1 MVSLLM
7 TMRVK
12 KVDKLAN
19 NTLKK
24 IDKGLGDTIAR
35 AINTVT
41 RGKIQEC
48 GGCTKRKEF
57 LNKVVPYR
65 EKK

>member
-1 MVSLLM
+1 MGSILVK
-7 TMRVK
+7 TRVK
-12 KVDKLAN
+12 LTNKLTN
-19 NTLKK
+19 DTLKK

-35 AINTVT
+35 AINTIS
-41 RGKIQEC
+41 RGTIKEC

>member
-1 MVSLLM
+1 M
-7 TMRVK
+7 TN
-12 KVDKLAN
+12 KLTN
-19 NTLKK
+19 DTLKK

-35 AINTVT
+35 AINTIS
-41 RGKIQEC
+41 RGTIKEC

>member
-1 MVSLLM
+1 MDNLTNK
-7 TMRVK
+7 TM
-12 KVDKLAN
+12 
-19 NTLKK
+19 KK

-35 AINTVT
+35 AIKTVS

-57 LNKVVPYR
+57 LNKKFPY
-65 EKK
+65 KND

>member
-1 MVSLLM
+1 MVSLPM
-7 TMRVK
+7 MRRVK
-12 KVDKLAN
+12 KMDKLTN

-35 AINTVT
+35 AINTVS

-57 LNKVVPYR
+57 LNKVVPYKR
-65 EKK
+65 D

>member
-1 MVSLLM
+1 M
-7 TMRVK
+7 VK
-12 KVDKLAN
+12 KKKMDNLTNK
-19 NTLKK
+19 TMKK

-35 AINTVT
+35 AIKTVS

-57 LNKVVPYR
+57 LNKKFPY
-65 EKK
+65 KND

>member
-1 MVSLLM
+1 MVSLPM
-7 TMRVK
+7 KMRVK
-12 KVDKLAN
+12 KMDKLTN

-35 AINTVT
+35 AIKTVS

-57 LNKVVPYR
+57 LNKAFPY
-65 EKK
+65 KND

>member
-1 MVSLLM
+1 M
-7 TMRVK
+7 VK
-12 KVDKLAN
+12 KKKMDKLTN
-19 NTLKK
+19 KTMKK

-35 AINTVT
+35 AIKTVS

-57 LNKVVPYR
+57 LNKKFPY
-65 EKK
+65 KND

>member
-1 MVSLLM
+1 M
-7 TMRVK
+7 
-12 KVDKLAN
+12 DKLAN

>member
-1 MVSLLM
+1 MDNLTNK
-7 TMRVK
+7 TM
-12 KVDKLAN
+12 
-19 NTLKK
+19 KK

-35 AINTVT
+35 AIKTVS

-57 LNKVVPYR
+57 LNKVVPYKR
-65 EKK
+65 D